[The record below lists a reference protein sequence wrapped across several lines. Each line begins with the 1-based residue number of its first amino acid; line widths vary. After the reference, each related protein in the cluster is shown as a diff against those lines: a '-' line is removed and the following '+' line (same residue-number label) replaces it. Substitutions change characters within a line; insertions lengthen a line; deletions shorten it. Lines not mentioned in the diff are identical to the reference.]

1 MLYGRSSLSF
11 VDMAETSDRT
21 RTVIGRLAD
30 AGRRCDL
37 AALVECFAP
46 DYLSEQPNHP
56 DRAFRGR
63 EQVRKNWGTLF
74 ESMPDLRIELRATA
88 VDGDTG
94 WTEWHWTGTQPDGAA
109 FDWHGVIILGVLHDH
124 IAWMRLYME
133 PTDLTAQGIDA
144 TVQAMIGRSNTPTT

>member
-1 MLYGRSSLSF
+1 
-11 VDMAETSDRT
+11 MAETSDGT
-21 RTVIGRLAD
+21 RALILHLAD
-30 AGRRCDL
+30 AGNRRDL

-56 DRAFRGR
+56 DRTFRGR

-74 ESMPDLRIELRATA
+74 QSMPDLLIELLATS

-94 WTEWHWTGTQPDGAA
+94 WTEWHWTGTQSDGGA
-109 FDWHGVIILGVLHDH
+109 FDWHGVIILGVREDH

-133 PTDLTAQGIDA
+133 PTDMTAQGIDA
-144 TVQAMIGRSNTPTT
+144 TVQAMIRSSNKPPV